1 MTIERRHD
9 NVTSRSPS
17 ASVVECQRS
26 DGVFTVGI
34 AVLEDTRS
42 RLKVPHL
49 DGLHNN
55 NNNNNNNRYVTSH
68 VYFLCTR
75 KLTDPS
81 EQEMTCLKPLLKVI
95 AWMGSLCERGMSAF
109 V

>member
-42 RLKVPHL
+42 CLEVPHL

-55 NNNNNNNRYVTSH
+55 NNNNRSVTSH
-68 VYFLCTR
+68 VYL
-75 KLTDPS
+75 
-81 EQEMTCLKPLLKVI
+81 
-95 AWMGSLCERGMSAF
+95 F
-109 V
+109 VYKKTYRSV